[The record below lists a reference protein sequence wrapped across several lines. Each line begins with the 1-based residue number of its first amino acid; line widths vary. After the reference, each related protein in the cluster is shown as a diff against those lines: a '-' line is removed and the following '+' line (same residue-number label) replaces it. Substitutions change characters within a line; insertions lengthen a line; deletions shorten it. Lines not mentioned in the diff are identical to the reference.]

1 MSHWQTPPALD
12 PRPVPTASKGLR
24 APGHTGTPEDCTAL
38 ACVEARRVKAGVT
51 RQRRARGGAEGAAR
65 ALAREPVLLPV
76 VSEPAPP
83 AAPPAE
89 GPSTLTLRV
98 PVLELRPLT
107 VRELIL
113 LAAADVAGDDTARDI
128 PLGALVVRAWER
140 SSDRFGLPGHENHY
154 PHSARVMAKLSGED
168 GVCGSLGWLRA
179 TEPNTWRLT
188 TKGRKRARDLR
199 SLAVL
204 LEARAAA

>member
-1 MSHWQTPPALD
+1 MSHHWQTPPALD
-12 PRPVPTASKGLR
+12 PRPVPPTSKGVR
-24 APGHTGTPEDCTAL
+24 APGHRGAPEDCTAP
-38 ACVEARRVKAGVT
+38 ACVEARATAQEET
-51 RQRRARGGAEGAAR
+51 RQRRAQGGAEGSAR
-65 ALAREPVLLPV
+65 AIAREPVLLPV

-83 AAPPAE
+83 AAP
-89 GPSTLTLRV
+89 STLTLPV
-98 PVLELRPLT
+98 PDLELRPLT

-113 LAAADVAGDDTARDI
+113 LAAADVASDDTAKDI

-140 SSDRFGLPGHENHY
+140 SFDRFGLPGHENHY

-168 GVCGSLGWLRA
+168 GVCGALGWLRA

-188 TKGRKRARDLR
+188 TKGRRRARDLR
-199 SLAVL
+199 ALAVL

>member
-24 APGHTGTPEDCTAL
+24 APGHTGTPEDCTAP
-38 ACVEARRVKAGVT
+38 ACVEARRVAAGVT
-51 RQRRARGGAEGAAR
+51 RQRRARGGAEGSAR

-83 AAPPAE
+83 AAP
-89 GPSTLTLRV
+89 STLTLPV
-98 PVLELRPLT
+98 PDLELRPLT

-113 LAAADVAGDDTARDI
+113 LAAADVASDDTAKDI

-140 SSDRFGLPGHENHY
+140 SFDRFGLPGHENHY

-168 GVCGSLGWLRA
+168 GVCGALGWLRA

-188 TKGRKRARDLR
+188 TKGRRRARDLR
-199 SLAVL
+199 ALAVL